1 MLSEREKKNT
11 ILIKKKTTTM
21 SNLNESSIKQ
31 FALELIQFLGWE
43 SIFGPDIAPNSK
55 KYNLRISRITSL
67 KMIYCV
73 I

>member
-1 MLSEREKKNT
+1 VP
-11 ILIKKKTTTM
+11 
-21 SNLNESSIKQ
+21 NLNEYSIKQ

-43 SIFGPDIAPNSK
+43 SVFGPDIAPNSK
-55 KYNLRISRITSL
+55 KYNLRISRITLL

>member
-1 MLSEREKKNT
+1 
-11 ILIKKKTTTM
+11 M

-31 FALELIQFLGWE
+31 FALELLQFLGWE
-43 SIFGPDIAPNSK
+43 FMFRPDIAPNSK
-55 KYNLRISRITSL
+55 KFNLRISRIKSL